1 MHSDLWGFSLD
12 LYTRLGIEQ
21 ACLEL
26 QAEGAN
32 VCLLLGAAWLGQ
44 LGVACNGDRLAR
56 LRDMGE
62 PWHDEVIRPLRHLR
76 QGWRE
81 AARLDPELE
90 ALRDQVKALELE
102 AERQLLERIEL
113 LAQDWQA
120 EGADDL
126 TAWLEGVAPL
136 AAREKHRGALQ
147 KLHAASV
154 AG

>member
-1 MHSDLWGFSLD
+1 MHSDLWSFSLD
-12 LYTRLGIEQ
+12 IYTRLGIEQ

-56 LRDMGE
+56 LRDLGE

-76 QGWRE
+76 QSWRE
-81 AARLDPELE
+81 AAAHDPELD

-102 AERQLLERIEL
+102 AERQLLQRIEWI
-113 LAQDWQA
+113 AQDWQA
-120 EGADDL
+120 EGADDMG
-126 TAWLEGVAPL
+126 AWLDGIAPP
-136 AAREKHRGALQ
+136 AAREKQRGALQ
-147 KLHAASV
+147 KLHAASL
-154 AG
+154 AD